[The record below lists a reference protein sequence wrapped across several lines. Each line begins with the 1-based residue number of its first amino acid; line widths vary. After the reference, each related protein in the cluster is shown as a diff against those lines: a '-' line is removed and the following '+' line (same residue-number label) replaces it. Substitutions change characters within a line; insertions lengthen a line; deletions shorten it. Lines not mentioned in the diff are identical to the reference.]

1 VTDLETG
8 TKTSRTNVAVQ
19 SAVFD
24 VTHHELLSQIRR
36 ALSTV
41 ISGRPDAVERLLL
54 GLLSG
59 GHVLIEDVPGVGK
72 TTLAR
77 ALAKTFSAQCTRIQ
91 FTPDLLP
98 TDILGA
104 QVLDPRDGTF
114 SFHRGP
120 VFTNVLLADEIN
132 RASPRTQSA
141 LLEAMNEGQ
150 VTIDGTTHVLPRPF
164 FVLATQNPIESQG
177 TFPLPEAQLDRFV
190 LRLSVGYPTQDA
202 ALSML
207 LARQKSDPLDTLT
220 SLADAPTLIALQ
232 KSVRDV
238 EMHERVA
245 RYLLRLVEATR
256 DHPDIALGVSPRGAI
271 SYYRAAQAKAFLD
284 NRTYVTP
291 DDVQALAPAVL
302 AHRIVLTPKARYG
315 GTRDEDLVR
324 AILKRVEVPV

>member
-1 VTDLETG
+1 M
-8 TKTSRTNVAVQ
+8 SHA
-19 SAVFD
+19 
-24 VTHHELLSQIRR
+24 ELLASIRR
-36 ALSTV
+36 SLSSV

-54 GLLSG
+54 GVLSG
-59 GHVLIEDVPGVGK
+59 GHVLLEDVPGVGK

-77 ALAKTFSAQCTRIQ
+77 TLARVFQVQCTRVQ

-150 VTIDGTTHVLPRPF
+150 VTVDGVTHALPRPF
-164 FVLATQNPIESQG
+164 FVLATQNPVESQG

-190 LRLSVGYPTQDA
+190 LRLSVGYPSQDA
-202 ALSML
+202 ALAML
-207 LARQKSDPLDTLT
+207 LARRRADPLDAVEP
-220 SLADAPTLIALQ
+220 LADGPALSALQ
-232 KSVRDV
+232 SAVREVDV
-238 EMHERVA
+238 RENVA
-245 RYLLRLVEATR
+245 RYLLRVVEATR
-256 DHPDIALGVSPRGAI
+256 DHPDVALGVSPRGALA
-271 SYYRAAQAKAFLD
+271 YFRAVQSRALLAGRA
-284 NRTYVTP
+284 YATP
-291 DDVQALAPAVL
+291 DDVQDLACAVL
-302 AHRIVLTPKARYG
+302 AHRLVLTPKARYG

-324 AILKRVEVPV
+324 AIVKRVEVPV